1 MQPIVYSRTKGVDSN
16 GETKTFYFVYEDS
29 ATKEQLALA
38 TFYSNEIFTLSS
50 LGLKPF
56 DFPFIGKEAFIS
68 ISKLDTSLTTFTNK
82 ELDTH
87 SISDEEISSFVKDLS
102 QSQKEILLFPPYALN
117 SSYLGDYIDKKIM
130 ILKENFGWGPVSP
143 FDVGRVSSHESI
155 NFSGFKDWGIR
166 GGEPNAFVPL
176 DNLFEFM
183 SIQKIYNLRR
193 TLEINES
200 MLLKDS
206 PEFPPGKLL
215 VTKNTVRGV
224 EDNG

>member
-1 MQPIVYSRTKGVDSN
+1 MQPVVYSRTKGIDSN

-29 ATKEQLALA
+29 ATREQLALA
-38 TFYSNEIFTLSS
+38 TFYSNEIFTLSP

-56 DFPFIGKEAFIS
+56 DFPFIGKEAFVS

-82 ELDTH
+82 ELDTR
-87 SISDEEISSFVKDLS
+87 SMASEEISSFVKELS
-102 QSQKEILLFPPYALN
+102 ESQKEILFFPPYALN
-117 SSYLGDYIDKKIM
+117 SSYLGDYIGKKVM

-143 FDVGRVSSHESI
+143 FDVGEVSGHRSI
-155 NFSGFKDWGIR
+155 DFSDFKGWGIR

-183 SIQKIYNLRR
+183 AIQKIYNLRR

-200 MLLKDS
+200 MLLEGS
-206 PEFPPGKLL
+206 PEFPGKLL